1 MKMTLNNNITRFSSE
16 NPVDT
21 RSRMLTGTD
30 CLVAESPDCLRS
42 LPVSGATYVTENF
55 NPLPRGSK
63 TSPMKHL
70 LWLCGAA
77 VLSFSCS
84 GGDSSDSPTPTPPSP
99 SPQLPLTVE
108 VTSGTYTSTDGNSSP
123 NHYPIE
129 LSEGDAI
136 GLYVIHTDGST
147 SGPEKLTL
155 TSEGSWPTTLEYSE
169 GDLYFAYYPWQEA
182 ITAEVNTSATDDKTF
197 FAQFIDSWNPA
208 TDQHDPENGL
218 KASALMTATGTV
230 TASENEAT
238 LKLQF
243 TPRMAMVALAFPST
257 TYHFNNTP
265 AIPDYV
271 IPATDLVFEGFVPF
285 AAEDGTYLYQVRPD
299 ETLTLQGSYNGDEH
313 WSLEAM
319 STEGSCKRMEVA
331 GGDLTIDHTLQAGDF
346 FLANGHLLSKDADAA
361 EVAAAE
367 VIGVVFQIDPQRIGQ
382 ADKEALGGTAHGQV
396 LSSQI
401 ITYTDESSHLEWCT
415 WGGNGDRDESSIGL
429 KPIPDETGNLATNV
443 RLANEA
449 IDGYYYTSQIVKE
462 RATDLEKGLYPIF
475 SEVLKFDQLAGGPQQ
490 GTLTTGWYLP
500 AIGQWFDVIR
510 NLGGYELALDSPDLT
525 HYGGGTFY
533 WKNSENIDILSSLN
547 QAMAKIAA
555 SNKAEYDTQG
565 TNLFWTSSILNN
577 QAVHCLGINPRT
589 EVEGMD
595 MRVNI
600 LAGTKSNMYLTRLIL
615 TF

>member
-1 MKMTLNNNITRFSSE
+1 MKQ
-16 NPVDT
+16 
-21 RSRMLTGTD
+21 
-30 CLVAESPDCLRS
+30 
-42 LPVSGATYVTENF
+42 
-55 NPLPRGSK
+55 
-63 TSPMKHL
+63 L

-77 VLSFSCS
+77 ALSFSCS
-84 GGDSSDSPTPTPPSP
+84 KSNSSDSPTPTPPSP

-108 VTSGTYTSTDGNSSP
+108 VVSGSYTCTPAGENTNP
-123 NHYPIE
+123 TNYPIE
-129 LSEGDAI
+129 LSQGDAV
-136 GLYVIHTDGST
+136 GLYVVHPDGST
-147 SGPEKLTL
+147 TGPEKLTL
-155 TSEGSWPTTLEYSE
+155 TSEGTWPTSLKHTE

-182 ITAEVNTSATDDKTF
+182 ITAEVNASATDDKTF

-230 TASENEAT
+230 TASDNEAT

-271 IPATDLVFEGFVPF
+271 LPASNLVFEGFVPY
-285 AAEDGTYLYQVRPD
+285 AAEDGTYLYQLKPD
-299 ETLTLQGSYNGDEH
+299 ETLTLQGTYNNNES
-313 WSLEAM
+313 WSAEAR
-319 STEGSCKRMEVA
+319 SEEGCCKRIDVA
-331 GGDLTIDHTLQAGDF
+331 NGNRTIDHTLQVGDF
-346 FLANGHLLSKDADAA
+346 FLSDGHLLSKDADAA

-396 LSSQI
+396 ISSQI
-401 ITYTDESSHLEWCT
+401 ITYTTESSHLEWCT
-415 WGGNGDRDESSIGL
+415 WGGSGERDESSIGL
-429 KPIPDETGNLATNV
+429 KPIPDETGDLATNV
-443 RLANEA
+443 RLANAA

-462 RATDLEKGLYPIF
+462 RASDLEKGLYPIF
-475 SEVLKFDQLAGGPQQ
+475 SEVLKFDQLAGGPRQ
-490 GTLTTGWYLP
+490 GVLTTGWYLP
-500 AIGQWFDVIR
+500 AIGQWFDAIR
-510 NLGGYELALDSPDLT
+510 SLGGYELALDSPDLT

-547 QAMAKIAA
+547 QAMSKIAA
-555 SNKAEYDTQG
+555 SNKTEYNTQG

-577 QAVHCLGINPRT
+577 QSVHCLGINPT
-589 EVEGMD
+589 TDVEGMD

-600 LAGTKSNMYLTRLIL
+600 LAGTKSNMYLTRVMLS
-615 TF
+615 F